1 MRSSTTRRFTAA
13 TEAGP
18 AASAHGSPWGRHAGG
33 ILGSC
38 VGTIVRMLLQGV
50 RIVLF
55 AVLGICAPFVRA
67 ALSFLAAGGLLTTA
81 LFYFAGPPG
90 HAVSHG
96 ILLAFSIGC
105 AVLLVLYELLLRALQ
120 P

>member
-1 MRSSTTRRFTAA
+1 MRSSTTRRFSAA
-13 TEAGP
+13 SDAGS
-18 AASAHGSPWGRHAGG
+18 AASARGFPWGRLAG
-33 ILGSC
+33 I
-38 VGTIVRMLLQGV
+38 VGACCGAIVRMLLQGV

-55 AVLGICAPFVRA
+55 AILGICAPFVRA
-67 ALSFLAAGGLLTTA
+67 ALSFLAAGGFLTTA

-90 HAVSHG
+90 HAVSYG

-105 AVLLVLYELLLRALQ
+105 AVMLVLYELLLRALH